1 MGELYNRMAGDLKL
15 KNYAPGTQKAYLN
28 CATRYARFN
37 VGRSPS
43 VLGEREVRDFLLSLA
58 LNQATPA
65 VMKMHLASLRFLYS
79 TTLRRP
85 EVTVGIP
92 WPKTPRTLP
101 DILSGTEVVQLLS
114 AMEPLKHR
122 AVVMTAY
129 GAGLRISEACSL
141 EVLDVDSKRM
151 LIHVR
156 DGKRGRDRYVMLP
169 VLLLQVLRE
178 YFRQTRPAKPY
189 LFPGQAPQRPI
200 CPSTVRNALAKAIKK
215 AGLKKRVTPHTLR
228 HAFATHLLE
237 TGTDIRVI
245 QALLGHASLQST
257 TRYTQVSTAHVGRV
271 TSPLDLL
278 GTPKGQLLR

>member
-1 MGELYNRMAGDLKL
+1 MGELYNRMQGDLKL
-15 KNYAPGTQKAYLN
+15 KNYAPGTQKAYLQ
-28 CATRYARFN
+28 CATRYAQFH

-43 VLGEREVRDFLLSLA
+43 VLGEREVRDFLLDLA
-58 LNQATPA
+58 LKQATPA
-65 VMKMHLASLRFLYS
+65 VMKMNLASLRFLYS

-85 EVTVGIP
+85 EVVVGIP
-92 WPKTPRTLP
+92 WPKVPRTLP
-101 DILSGTEVVQLLS
+101 DILSGTEVERLLS

-129 GAGLRISEACSL
+129 GAGLRIAEACAL
-141 EVLDVDSKRM
+141 HALDIDSKRM

-156 DGKRGRDRYVMLP
+156 DGKRGRDRYAMLP
-169 VLLLQVLRE
+169 VRLLAVLRE

-189 LFPGQAPQRPI
+189 LFPGQSPQRPI
-200 CPSTVRNALAKAIKK
+200 RPGTVRGALEKAINKV
-215 AGLKKRVTPHTLR
+215 GLQKRVTPHTLR

-245 QALLGHASLQST
+245 QALLGHASIQST
-257 TRYTQVSTAHVGRV
+257 TRYTQVSAAHVGRV

>member
-1 MGELYNRMAGDLKL
+1 MGELYNRMQGDLKL
-15 KNYAPGTQKAYLN
+15 KNYAPGTQTQYLQ
-28 CATRYARFN
+28 CASRFAQFH
-37 VGRSPS
+37 GRSP
-43 VLGEREVRDFLLSLA
+43 VKMGEREVRDFLLDLA
-58 LNQATPA
+58 LKQATPA
-65 VMKMHLASLRFLYS
+65 VMKMHLAGIRFLYS

-85 EVTVGIP
+85 EEVVGIP
-92 WPKTPRTLP
+92 WPKVPRTLP
-101 DILSGTEVVQLLS
+101 DILSGTEVEQLLS

-141 EVLDVDSKRM
+141 HTADIDGKRK

-156 DGKRGRDRYVMLP
+156 DGKRGRDRYTLLP
-169 VLLLQVLRE
+169 DRLIWVLRE
-178 YFRQTRPAKPY
+178 YFRQVRPAKPY
-189 LFPGQAPQRPI
+189 LFPGQTSQRPI
-200 CPSTVRNALAKAIKK
+200 NPSTVRGALDKALKK
-215 AGLKKRVTPHTLR
+215 VDLQKRVTPHALR

-245 QALLGHASLQST
+245 QALLGHASIQST
-257 TRYTQVSTAHVGRV
+257 TRYTQVSSTHVGRV

>member
-15 KNYAPGTQKAYLN
+15 KNYAPGTQKAYLT
-28 CATRYARFN
+28 CAIRYARFH

-43 VLGEREVRDFLLSLA
+43 VLGEREVRDFLLDLA
-58 LNQATPA
+58 LKQATPA
-65 VMKMHLASLRFLYS
+65 VMKMHLAGLRFLYS

-85 EVTVGIP
+85 EVVVGIP
-92 WPKTPRTLP
+92 WPKMRRTLP
-101 DILSGTEVVQLLS
+101 DILSGTEVEQLLS

-141 EVLDVDSKRM
+141 GVLDIDSKRM

-156 DGKRGRDRYVMLP
+156 DGKRGRDRYTMLP
-169 VLLLQVLRE
+169 VRLLQLLRE
-178 YFRQTRPAKPY
+178 YFRQTRPARPY
-189 LFPGQAPQRPI
+189 LFPGQNPQRPI
-200 CPSTVRNALAKAIKK
+200 GPSTVREALQKAITKV
-215 AGLKKRVTPHTLR
+215 GLKKRVTPHTLR
-228 HAFATHLLE
+228 HSFATHLLE

-245 QALLGHASLQST
+245 QALLGHASIQST
-257 TRYTQVSTAHVGRV
+257 TRYTQVSTTHVGRV
-271 TSPLDLL
+271 ASPLDLL

>member
-1 MGELYNRMAGDLKL
+1 MGELYNRMQGDLKL
-15 KNYAPGTQKAYLN
+15 KNYAPGTQQAYLQ
-28 CATRYARFN
+28 CATRYAQFY

-43 VLGEREVRDFLLSLA
+43 VMGEREVRDFLLDLA
-58 LNQATPA
+58 LKQATPA
-65 VMKMHLASLRFLYS
+65 VMKMHLASLRFLYG

-85 EVTVGIP
+85 EVVVGIP
-92 WPKTPRTLP
+92 WPKVPRTLP
-101 DILSGTEVVQLLS
+101 DILSGTEVERLLA

-141 EVLDVDSKRM
+141 RALDIDSKRM

-156 DGKRGRDRYVMLP
+156 DGKRGRDRYSMLP
-169 VLLLQVLRE
+169 VRLLAVLRE
-178 YFRQTRPAKPY
+178 YFRQTRPAGPY

-200 CPSTVRNALAKAIKK
+200 RPGSVRDALEKAINKV
-215 AGLKKRVTPHTLR
+215 GLRKRVTPHTLR
-228 HAFATHLLE
+228 HSFATHLLE

-245 QALLGHASLQST
+245 QALLGHASIQST
-257 TRYTQVSTAHVGRV
+257 TRYTQVSTTHVSRV

-278 GTPKGQLLR
+278 GTPKGKLLR